1 MKPFLTA
8 LGFFCLGLA
17 VLGAILPVMP
27 TTCFVLMA
35 AACFAKSS
43 PRFYNWL
50 LASRVFGPMINQ
62 WQTTRSM
69 PKRAKIMAITTIL
82 CSGSISIYVLDS
94 VMLQGIDR
102 KSTRL
107 NSIHQINSYAVF
119 CLKKKNSIVNQTT
132 RNAIDLLYNNHWK
145 QGKDGRQ
152 HE

>member
-17 VLGAILPVMP
+17 ILGAILPVMP

-50 LASRVFGPMINQ
+50 LASRIFGPMINQ

-69 PKRAKIMAITTIL
+69 PKRAKVMAITTIL

-94 VMLQGIDR
+94 VMVQTIVAAILLIPIAIILR
-102 KSTRL
+102 VR
-107 NSIHQINSYAVF
+107 NSE
-119 CLKKKNSIVNQTT
+119 
-132 RNAIDLLYNNHWK
+132 DLCPV
-145 QGKDGRQ
+145 QQSRPS
-152 HE
+152 

>member
-1 MKPFLTA
+1 MKPLLTV
-8 LGFFCLGLA
+8 LGFLFLGLA

-69 PKRAKIMAITTIL
+69 PKRAKAIAITSIL
-82 CSGSISIYVLDS
+82 FSGTISIYVIGSLM
-94 VMLQGIDR
+94 VQ
-102 KSTRL
+102 
-107 NSIHQINSYAVF
+107 
-119 CLKKKNSIVNQTT
+119 SIVAAILLIPIVIILSV
-132 RNAIDLLYNNHWK
+132 RNTEDLCPVQQSRL
-145 QGKDGRQ
+145 R
-152 HE
+152 

>member
-1 MKPFLTA
+1 MKPFLTI
-8 LGFFCLGLA
+8 LGFLCLGLA
-17 VLGAILPVMP
+17 VLGVILPVMP

-82 CSGSISIYVLDS
+82 FSGTISIYVLDS
-94 VMLQGIDR
+94 AMIQALVAAILLIPIGIILR
-102 KSTRL
+102 
-107 NSIHQINSYAVF
+107 V
-119 CLKKKNSIVNQTT
+119 
-132 RNAIDLLYNNHWK
+132 RNTEDLCPVK
-145 QGKDGRQ
+145 QSR
-152 HE
+152 

>member
-35 AACFAKSS
+35 ATCFAKSS

-69 PKRAKIMAITTIL
+69 PKRAKIMAISTIL
-82 CSGSISIYVLDS
+82 CSGTISIYVLDS
-94 VMLQGIDR
+94 VMLQATVAAILLIPIAIILRVRNTED
-102 KSTRL
+102 L
-107 NSIHQINSYAVF
+107 CPVHQSHSSQA
-119 CLKKKNSIVNQTT
+119 
-132 RNAIDLLYNNHWK
+132 
-145 QGKDGRQ
+145 
-152 HE
+152 

>member
-1 MKPFLTA
+1 MKPFLTI
-8 LGFFCLGLA
+8 LGFLCLGLA

-50 LASRVFGPMINQ
+50 LASRIFGPMINQ

-82 CSGSISIYVLDS
+82 FSGTISIYVLDS
-94 VMLQGIDR
+94 AMIQATVAAILLIPIAIILR
-102 KSTRL
+102 
-107 NSIHQINSYAVF
+107 V
-119 CLKKKNSIVNQTT
+119 
-132 RNAIDLLYNNHWK
+132 RNTEDLCPVQQSRPH
-145 QGKDGRQ
+145 
-152 HE
+152 

>member
-50 LASRVFGPMINQ
+50 LASSIFGPMINQ

-82 CSGSISIYVLDS
+82 CSGTISIYVLDS
-94 VMLQGIDR
+94 VMLQGIVAAILLIPIAIILRVRNTED
-102 KSTRL
+102 L
-107 NSIHQINSYAVF
+107 CPVHQPHS
-119 CLKKKNSIVNQTT
+119 S
-132 RNAIDLLYNNHWK
+132 
-145 QGKDGRQ
+145 
-152 HE
+152 